1 MRMPCGQH
9 VGGENN
15 KLYSLRRWKNGL
27 GCNSR
32 KVENAWKDFDKRAAY
47 ALGGAGLRC
56 GRNIGDSRLQEWEE
70 GFRNARNDDGKP
82 STRNDF
88 SGLRIW
94 LGTLERGRDSIS
106 SAAAVLMI

>member
-15 KLYSLRRWKNGL
+15 KLYSLRCWKNGL

-47 ALGGAGLRC
+47 ALGGAWLRC
-56 GRNIGDSRLQEWEE
+56 GRNVGDSRLQEREE
-70 GFRNARNDDGKP
+70 EFRNARNDDGKP

-94 LGTLERGRDSIS
+94 LGTLECIS
-106 SAAAVLMI
+106 SAAAVLMV

>member
-1 MRMPCGQH
+1 MRMPCGLH

-27 GCNSR
+27 GYNSR

-47 ALGGAGLRC
+47 ALGGAWLRC

-88 SGLRIW
+88 SGRRIW
-94 LGTLERGRDSIS
+94 LGTLECIS

>member
-1 MRMPCGQH
+1 MPCGLH
-9 VGGENN
+9 VGGKNN

-32 KVENAWKDFDKRAAY
+32 KVENAWKDFDKPLPMRW
-47 ALGGAGLRC
+47 GGAWLRC

-88 SGLRIW
+88 SGRRIW

-106 SAAAVLMI
+106 SAAAVLMV